1 LLVLQPRP
9 GQSQTGLGCSRFARH
24 YYGNLMLISL
34 RRATEMFQFTRCP
47 PPCLCVQQAVSRHYS
62 GGVAPFGIS
71 GLLACMQLP
80 LNVSPV
86 SASFI
91 GLQRLGIHL
100 VLYVA
105 CSRVCASA
113 SLLLFGKIEER
124 KVFSYSCT
132 NCLYGMYELVVG
144 KQATDRRGRLIGQS
158 RPFPSKPEQPI
169 NRPLRS
175 VACLQTLHTP
185 VYKKVLDN
193 WRVENSDKRMSLEA
207 GLYRPGSE

>member
-1 LLVLQPRP
+1 MLVLQPRP

-47 PPCLCVQQAVSRHYS
+47 PSCLCVQQAVSRHYS

-71 GLLACMQLP
+71 GLIACMQLP
-80 LNVSPV
+80 RNVSPV
-86 SASFI
+86 SASFF
-91 GLQRLGIHL
+91 GFQRLGIHL

-132 NCLYGMYELVVG
+132 NCRYSSLF
-144 KQATDRRGRLIGQS
+144 QPATPFSRLTS
-158 RPFPSKPEQPI
+158 FS
-169 NRPLRS
+169 RS
-175 VACLQTLHTP
+175 VR
-185 VYKKVLDN
+185 K
-193 WRVENSDKRMSLEA
+193 SLTTGEWKTA
-207 GLYRPGSE
+207 TSECRWKQVCIDLGVSEPISGSVSGKIPEDRCFRGSVD